1 MGKKRTR
8 AKQISKGEIGRPMRS
23 RKRHWE
29 EGYHSDRIRNQL
41 NAFLKGKRV
50 MLTVENPNKNVEYAN
65 KNSFGTCGVANANK
79 KLTCFHCIF
88 NPTGFYLRFYLQFYL
103 HFQPDI
109 CVFICIFNRG
119 VQTYTG

>member
-8 AKQISKGEIGRPMRS
+8 AKQVSKGEIGRPIRS

-50 MLTVENPNKNVEYAN
+50 MLTVENPNKNETN
-65 KNSFGTCGVANANK
+65 K
-79 KLTCFHCIF
+79 
-88 NPTGFYLRFYLQFYL
+88 P
-103 HFQPDI
+103 
-109 CVFICIFNRG
+109 FIRVPAHEVWRG
-119 VQTYTG
+119 GKR

>member
-8 AKQISKGEIGRPMRS
+8 AKQVSKGEIGRPMRS

-50 MLTVENPNKNVEYAN
+50 MLTVENPNKNETN
-65 KNSFGTCGVANANK
+65 K
-79 KLTCFHCIF
+79 
-88 NPTGFYLRFYLQFYL
+88 P
-103 HFQPDI
+103 
-109 CVFICIFNRG
+109 FIRVPAHEVWRG
-119 VQTYTG
+119 GKR

>member
-8 AKQISKGEIGRPMRS
+8 AKQVSKGIIGRPMRS

-50 MLTVENPNKNVEYAN
+50 MLTVENPNKNETN
-65 KNSFGTCGVANANK
+65 K
-79 KLTCFHCIF
+79 
-88 NPTGFYLRFYLQFYL
+88 P
-103 HFQPDI
+103 
-109 CVFICIFNRG
+109 FIRVPAHEVWRG
-119 VQTYTG
+119 GKR

>member
-8 AKQISKGEIGRPMRS
+8 AKQVSKGEIGRPMRS

-50 MLTVENPNKNVEYAN
+50 ILTVENPNKNETN
-65 KNSFGTCGVANANK
+65 K
-79 KLTCFHCIF
+79 
-88 NPTGFYLRFYLQFYL
+88 P
-103 HFQPDI
+103 
-109 CVFICIFNRG
+109 FIRVPAHEVWRG
-119 VQTYTG
+119 GKR

>member
-50 MLTVENPNKNVEYAN
+50 ILTVENPNKNETN
-65 KNSFGTCGVANANK
+65 K
-79 KLTCFHCIF
+79 
-88 NPTGFYLRFYLQFYL
+88 P
-103 HFQPDI
+103 
-109 CVFICIFNRG
+109 FIRVPAHEVWRG
-119 VQTYTG
+119 GKR